1 MGPLCLEKR
10 THNEGKGKRHSAEAL
25 CLCVCGRLASG
36 YVKRVFGQSSGITGL
51 ADCRELLP
59 PYIIILFL
67 PGRVRVPVLRE
78 LQGQPVPQEP
88 GPGLLQ
94 PDLQVPQEPASAI

>member
-1 MGPLCLEKR
+1 MWEKV
-10 THNEGKGKRHSAEAL
+10 KGTDAEAL

-51 ADCRELLP
+51 ADCRELQP

-67 PGRVRVPVLRE
+67 PGRVPVPRG
-78 LQGQPVPQEP
+78 LQVPQEP
-88 GPGLLQ
+88 VPGLLQ
-94 PDLQVPQEPASAI
+94 PELQVPQEPASAI